1 MKHDRETVLSP
12 ITEVVEDLKAGKAVI
27 MVDDEDREN
36 EGDLVIAAEKITPEG
51 VNFMAREGRGL
62 ICLSLTNEKA
72 DALDLPLMTSNN
84 SAKFGTAFTV
94 SIEAKRGVTTGISA
108 ADRAHTIRTA
118 ISPECKPHDL
128 ARPGHIFP
136 LRARDGG
143 TLVRTGQTEGSV
155 DLCRI
160 AGLTPAGVICEIMKD
175 DGSMARLPDL
185 VVFAKKHGLKI
196 CSVAD
201 IARFRMFNERIIK
214 RVAGAR
220 MPTFAGYFDV
230 HVYTSLADGGEHLA
244 LCHNVKPSDLRSPE
258 ENYADE
264 PIMVRV
270 HSECL
275 TGDVF
280 GSQRCDCGSQ
290 LHAAMVQVIKQPRG
304 AVIYL
309 RQEGRGIGLIEKLKA
324 YALQDQGYDTVEA
337 NVMLGHAPDK
347 REYGTGS
354 QIVAD
359 LGIKKLRLLT
369 NNPAKRTAISAYG
382 LEIVE
387 RVAIETPT
395 NENNEPY
402 LRTKRDKM
410 GHLLELPRDSKRSKP
425 TA

>member
-1 MKHDRETVLSP
+1 MTERQSVLSP
-12 ITEVVEDLKAGKAVI
+12 ITDVLDDLRAGRPVI

-51 VNFMAREGRGL
+51 VNFMAREARGL

-72 DALDLPLMTSNN
+72 DALDLPLMTQRNESG
-84 SAKFGTAFTV
+84 FGTAFTV
-94 SIEAKRGVTTGISA
+94 SIEARSGVTTGISA
-108 ADRAHTIRTA
+108 ADRAHTILTA
-118 ISPECKPHDL
+118 IKPDAKPRDL
-128 ARPGHIFP
+128 VKPGHVFP

-155 DLCRI
+155 DLCKI
-160 AGLTPAGVICEIMKD
+160 AGMQPAGVICEVMKD

-185 VVFAKKHGLKI
+185 VQFAKKHGLKI
-196 CSVAD
+196 VSVAD
-201 IARFRMFNERIIK
+201 IARFRLLNERIVK
-214 RVAGAR
+214 RISGAR

-244 LCHNVKPSDLRSPE
+244 LCHNIKPSDLRGPE
-258 ENYADE
+258 DDYSGE
-264 PIMVRV
+264 PVLVRV

-280 GSQRCDCGSQ
+280 GSARCDCGSQ
-290 LHAAMVQVIKQPRG
+290 LHAAMLQVQKEKRG
-304 AVIYL
+304 AIVYL
-309 RQEGRGIGLIEKLKA
+309 RQEGRGIGLIEKIKA

-337 NVMLGHAPDK
+337 NVLLGHKPDK

-354 QIVAD
+354 QILAD
-359 LGIKKLRLLT
+359 LGIKKLKLLT

-387 RVAIETPT
+387 RVAIEMPPT
-395 NENNEPY
+395 EENNFY
-402 LRTKRDKM
+402 MRTKREKM
-410 GHLLELPRDSKRSKP
+410 GHILELPKDSGRHKKQS
-425 TA
+425 